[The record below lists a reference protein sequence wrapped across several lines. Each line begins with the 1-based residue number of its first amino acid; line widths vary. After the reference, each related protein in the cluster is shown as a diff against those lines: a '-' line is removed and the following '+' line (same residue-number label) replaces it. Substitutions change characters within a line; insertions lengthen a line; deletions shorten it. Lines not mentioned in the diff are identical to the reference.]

1 MIIRVTNRDFHFYT
15 ILFVV
20 LGYYQFIKF
29 TLVPRPARILSEFAA
44 IIVIILFLLIKQAY
58 YSEKE
63 APKNFI
69 FPISLFIISMFLST
83 IVTNFYHNQSYAL
96 SIWISRGIF
105 FYFLYFLLHAF
116 KFEKEQL
123 EKIII
128 NLGLITI
135 GLYYMQTVLY
145 PAQFFDVRMSI
156 DRGTLRLFLPTMG
169 LTILAYFYYLNKF
182 YKNNNPIDIIIALLC
197 FSIFILQ
204 ATRQL
209 IASLALLTII
219 NLFRSRQVKSRFFLV
234 LFIFIG
240 MVAMFFIFFELFMEM
255 FAVSHEQTGGET
267 ESIRVRAMR
276 FYIHELPPA
285 DLAYILGNGEGHQAS
300 PYGMRLLGV
309 QLIKGYFLSDIGI
322 VGDYFRYGV
331 IFIIAAII
339 MLVKLLTIKVA
350 PAYEYLRYFVYLQ
363 LFTLFTSKGI
373 FGVPDLTIIL
383 IAYLFDLGHKQY
395 KLDKQV
401 KIYTSERTNI

>member
-83 IVTNFYHNQSYAL
+83 IVTNFYHNQSYLL

-105 FYFLYFLLHAF
+105 FYFLYFLLHAY
-116 KFEKEQL
+116 KFEKKQL

-128 NLGLITI
+128 NIGLITI
-135 GLYYMQTVLY
+135 GLYYIQTILY
-145 PAQFFDVRMSI
+145 PMQLFDVRMTI
-156 DRGTLRLFLPTMG
+156 DRGTLRLFIPSMG
-169 LTILAYFYYLNKF
+169 FTIIAYFYYLNKF
-182 YKNNNPIDIIIALLC
+182 FKNNKPVDIIIALLC
-197 FSIFILQ
+197 YSIFILQ

-219 NLFRSRQVKSRFFLV
+219 NLFRSKQVKSRFFLV
-234 LFIFIG
+234 IFILIG

-255 FAVSHEQTGGET
+255 FSVSHEQTGGET
-267 ESIRVRAMR
+267 ESPRIKAIRY
-276 FYIHELPPA
+276 FLSEFFPS

-300 PYGMRLLGV
+300 PYGMKLLGL
-309 QLIKGYFLSDIGI
+309 QLLRGYYLSDIGLI
-322 VGDYFRYGV
+322 GDYVRYGAV
-331 IFIIAAII
+331 FVLAAFI
-339 MLVKLLTIKVA
+339 MLFKLIAIKID
-350 PAYEYLRYFVYLQ
+350 PEYEYLRYYVFLQ
-363 LFTLFTSKGI
+363 LFTIVTGKGI
-373 FGVPDLTIIL
+373 FGVPDLVIIL
-383 IAYLFDLGHKQY
+383 IAYMFDLGNCEYIRGK
-395 KLDKQV
+395 K
-401 KIYTSERTNI
+401 KINSP

>member
-44 IIVIILFLLIKQAY
+44 IIIIILFLLIKQAY

-63 APKNFI
+63 APKNFV

-83 IVTNFYHNQSYAL
+83 IVTNFYHNQSYVL

-135 GLYYMQTVLY
+135 GLYYMQTILY
-145 PAQFFDVRMSI
+145 PMQFFDVRMSI

-169 LTILAYFYYLNKF
+169 LTILTYFYYLNKF

-197 FSIFILQ
+197 YSIFILQ

-234 LFIFIG
+234 LFILIG
-240 MVAMFFIFFELFMEM
+240 MVAMFFIFFDLFMEM
-255 FAVSHEQTGGET
+255 FAVSHEQTGSET

-276 FYIHELPPA
+276 FYIYEFPPA

-300 PYGMRLLGV
+300 SYGMRLLGV

-331 IFIIAAII
+331 FFIIAAII
-339 MLVKLLTIKVA
+339 MLVKLLSIKVA

-363 LFTLFTSKGI
+363 IFTLFTSKGL
-373 FGVPDLTIIL
+373 FGAPSLTIIL

-395 KLDKQV
+395 KLDKQL
-401 KIYTSERTNI
+401 KNNTSERTDI